1 MTVRE
6 ERSPRVTVGLPFR
19 DCASTLLEAIQSVF
33 AQTCAD
39 WELVLVDDGSGDAS
53 PRIAASVNDPRV
65 RVVSDGVHRGLVY
78 RLNLIA
84 DLARAP
90 YLCRMDGDDL
100 MHPRRLEAQL
110 AYLEAHPD
118 VDVAGS
124 GAFALDDAGQIRG
137 VRKAAGAEIAD
148 PAAVLWKSRLLH
160 PTIMG
165 RTAWFRANRY
175 APRFVRAE
183 DHELWCRTVAHSRFA
198 VLDEPLLF
206 YREPARVNVRNY
218 VLSSRS
224 GREIY
229 RRYGPELVGRTGTAA
244 HIARSLAKEACYL
257 LASRVGLA
265 GVLVS
270 RRSRALAPEERARA
284 DATLERVRGTPVPG
298 LAPG

>member
-1 MTVRE
+1 MPVRE
-6 ERSPRVTVGLPFR
+6 ERTPRVTVGLPFR

-39 WELVLVDDGSGDAS
+39 WELVLVDDGSGDGS
-53 PRIAASVNDPRV
+53 PRIAASVDDPRV
-65 RVVSDGVHRGLVY
+65 RVLSDGVHHGLVY
-78 RLNLIA
+78 RLNQLA

-90 YLCRMDGDDL
+90 FLCRMDGDDL
-100 MHPRRLEAQL
+100 MHPRRLEVQL
-110 AYLEAHPD
+110 AYLEAHPE

-124 GAFALDDAGQIRG
+124 GAFALDDAGRIRG
-137 VRKAAGAEIAD
+137 LRKPAGAEIAD
-148 PAAVLWKSRLLH
+148 PAAVLGKPRLLH

-183 DHELWCRTVAHSRFA
+183 DHELWCRTLAHSRFA

-206 YREPARVNVRNY
+206 YREPARVNLRNY

-229 RRYGPELVGRTGTAA
+229 RCYGPALVGRTGTAA
-244 HIARSLAKEACYL
+244 HIARSLAKEACYR

-270 RRSRALAPEERARA
+270 RRSTALAPEERARA

-298 LAPG
+298 LARA